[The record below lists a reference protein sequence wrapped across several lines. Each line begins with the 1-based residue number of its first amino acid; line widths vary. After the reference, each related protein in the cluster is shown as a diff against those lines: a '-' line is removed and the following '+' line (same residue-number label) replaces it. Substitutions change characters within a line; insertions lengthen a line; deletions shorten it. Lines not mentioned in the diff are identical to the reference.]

1 MLKGRAGLR
10 KEREAGER
18 ESKGVGIEG
27 SGEGEEEE
35 AEAAIPGTYRLAMN
49 S

>member
-1 MLKGRAGLR
+1 MRGYAK
-10 KEREAGER
+10 REAGER

-35 AEAAIPGTYRLAMN
+35 AEAAIPGTHRLAMN